1 MVKINNHKN
10 VLRGMRLM
18 DVIAGSHPAAVAAG
32 DDDVI
37 KQ

>member
-1 MVKINNHKN
+1 
-10 VLRGMRLM
+10 MRLM

-32 DDDVI
+32 DGDVI